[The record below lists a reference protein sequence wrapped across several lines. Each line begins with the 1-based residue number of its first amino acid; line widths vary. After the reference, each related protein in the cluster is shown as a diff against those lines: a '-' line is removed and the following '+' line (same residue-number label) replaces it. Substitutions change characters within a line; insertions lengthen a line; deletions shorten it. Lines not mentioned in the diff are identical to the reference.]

1 MNAQIKKE
9 KEKIKKKKKKWY
21 TILASSEF
29 NKQVIAETISSDP
42 KSLIG
47 RTIKFSLMNL
57 TREIKH
63 QNIKIIF
70 SINSVNENNALTEV
84 VGYELVP
91 SFIKRITRTGREKID
106 NVNTYETKN
115 NIKLVLKLLIMTKSK
130 TKRSI
135 LSNLRHKSKE
145 FLTAKIQKQD
155 YSELI
160 TSLITYTLQKEL
172 KSTLSKIYPV
182 AVCDV
187 RVLKKIK

>member
-1 MNAQIKKE
+1 MNTQIKKE

-21 TILASSEF
+21 TVLSSAEF
-29 NKQVIAETISSDP
+29 NKQVIAETMSSDP
-42 KSLIG
+42 KSLMG
-47 RTIKFSLMNL
+47 RTIKVSLMNL

-70 SINSVNENNALTEV
+70 SINSVNENNTLTEV

-106 NVNTYETKN
+106 DVNIYETKD

-160 TSLITYTLQKEL
+160 TSLISYALQKEL

>member
-1 MNAQIKKE
+1 MNTQIKKE

-182 AVCDV
+182 AVCDI

>member
-91 SFIKRITRTGREKID
+91 SFIKRITRTAREKID
-106 NVNTYETKN
+106 DVNTYETKN

>member
-1 MNAQIKKE
+1 MDTQTKKE
-9 KEKIKKKKKKWY
+9 KTKKKKKKWY
-21 TILASSEF
+21 TVLAPKEF
-29 NKQVIAETISSDP
+29 NKQVIAETIASDP
-42 KSLIG
+42 KLLIN
-47 RTIKFSLMNL
+47 RTIKLSLMNL

-63 QNIKIIF
+63 QNIKITF
-70 SINSVNENNALTEV
+70 SITNVDESNALTEV
-84 VGYELVP
+84 VGYELIP

-106 NVNTYETKN
+106 DVNIYETKD

-182 AVCDV
+182 AVCDI

>member
-1 MNAQIKKE
+1 MNTQIK

-182 AVCDV
+182 AVCDI

>member
-1 MNAQIKKE
+1 MNTQIK

-70 SINSVNENNALTEV
+70 SINSVNESNALTEV
-84 VGYELVP
+84 VGYELIP

-160 TSLITYTLQKEL
+160 TSLISYALQKEL

>member
-106 NVNTYETKN
+106 DVNTYETKN

>member
-1 MNAQIKKE
+1 MNTQIK

-21 TILASSEF
+21 TVLSSAEF
-29 NKQVIAETISSDP
+29 NKQVIAETMSSDP
-42 KSLIG
+42 KSLMG
-47 RTIKFSLMNL
+47 RTIKVSLMNL

-70 SINSVNENNALTEV
+70 SINSVNENNTLTEV

-106 NVNTYETKN
+106 DVNIYETKD

-160 TSLITYTLQKEL
+160 TSLISYALQKEL

>member
-1 MNAQIKKE
+1 MNTQIKKE

-47 RTIKFSLMNL
+47 RTIKVSLMNL

-63 QNIKIIF
+63 QNIKITF
-70 SINSVNENNALTEV
+70 SITNVDESNALTEV
-84 VGYELVP
+84 VGYELIP

-106 NVNTYETKN
+106 DVNTYETKN

>member
-1 MNAQIKKE
+1 MNTQIK

-21 TILASSEF
+21 TVLSSAEF

-70 SINSVNENNALTEV
+70 SINSVNENNALTEI

>member
-1 MNAQIKKE
+1 MNTQIKKE
-9 KEKIKKKKKKWY
+9 KVKKKKKKWY
-21 TILASSEF
+21 TVLASSEF

-47 RTIKFSLMNL
+47 RTIKVSLMNL

-70 SINSVNENNALTEV
+70 SINNVNESNALTEV
-84 VGYELVP
+84 IGYELIP

-106 NVNTYETKN
+106 DVNIYETKN

-160 TSLITYTLQKEL
+160 TSLISYTLQKEL

>member
-1 MNAQIKKE
+1 MNTQIK

-106 NVNTYETKN
+106 DVNTYETKN

-182 AVCDV
+182 AVCDI

>member
-1 MNAQIKKE
+1 MNTQIK

-70 SINSVNENNALTEV
+70 SINSVNENNALTEI

-182 AVCDV
+182 AVCDI

>member
-1 MNAQIKKE
+1 MNTQIK

-70 SINSVNENNALTEV
+70 SINSVNENNALTEI

>member
-1 MNAQIKKE
+1 MNTQIK

-70 SINSVNENNALTEV
+70 SINSVNENNALTEI

-106 NVNTYETKN
+106 DVNTYETKN

>member
-1 MNAQIKKE
+1 
-9 KEKIKKKKKKWY
+9 
-21 TILASSEF
+21 
-29 NKQVIAETISSDP
+29 
-42 KSLIG
+42 
-47 RTIKFSLMNL
+47 MNL

-70 SINSVNENNALTEV
+70 SINSVNENNALTEI